1 MINAAMRI
9 LLQTATPPRVTAVY
23 VSLGLAQFEKHM
35 GKDDVLELNTLLNRI
50 RSVTNIRN
58 LTQR

>member
-1 MINAAMRI
+1 MRI

-50 RSVTNIRN
+50 RSVTNMRN
-58 LTQR
+58 LAQR